1 MVLLLASLG
10 LPVVMLELAAGYLY
24 DRRNAVTSEG
34 YEDALILALEKNY
47 EVLVAAGRRHHVP
60 FVIPVQDRFQG
71 EWVQNNCHLPPKGE
85 EVKAQ
90 IMFEELNPLCSL
102 FTPGKPSKASHSL
115 TGVSPSE

>member
-1 MVLLLASLG
+1 MLG
-10 LPVVMLELAAGYLY
+10 LAAGYLY

-34 YEDALILALEKNY
+34 YEHALILALEKNY
-47 EVLVAAGRRHHVP
+47 DVLVAAGRRHHVP

>member
-1 MVLLLASLG
+1 MLLLASLG

-90 IMFEELNPLCSL
+90 IMFEELNPYSHFLH
-102 FTPGKPSKASHSL
+102 PANPAKPL
-115 TGVSPSE
+115 TH